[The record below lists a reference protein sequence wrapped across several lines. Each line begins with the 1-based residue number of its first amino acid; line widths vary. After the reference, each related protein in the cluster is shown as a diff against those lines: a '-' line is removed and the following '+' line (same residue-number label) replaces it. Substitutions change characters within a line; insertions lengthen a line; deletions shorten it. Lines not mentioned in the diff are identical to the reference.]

1 MARPVITE
9 PCLLP
14 DVDEDWYHADCVQG
28 GSLSVSGAKLLLQ
41 APAKYDYAR
50 RHGSKHTKSMD
61 TGTRVHALVLGKGF
75 DQLELLDFPDYK
87 TKAAQEEK
95 KRVIAAGRIPTLTH
109 EYREAQDIAD
119 AVLKHPTTGGLL
131 AEIDA
136 EVSMFWRD
144 EEFGIW
150 CRARADAL
158 TYFGGG
164 PEMLGVPTMVDV
176 KKTKDASPEG
186 FAKSVFEYGYHRQD
200 PWYREGWAYH
210 LGCDWQDIDF
220 VFAVVEEEPPH
231 LVATYRI
238 APEHVDLGLEQNR
251 IARERFRD
259 CVKADR
265 WPGYSEE
272 IEDLELPR
280 YGVQRIEK
288 DINDW
293 YR

>member
-1 MARPVITE
+1 MPEFTGRITE
-9 PCLLP
+9 PGLYP
-14 DVDEDWYHADCVQG
+14 DVPEDQYHADPVQG

-50 RHGSKHTKSMD
+50 RNGGKHSKSMD
-61 TGTRVHALVLGKGF
+61 VGTRVHALVLGKGF
-75 DQLELLDFPDYK
+75 EQLELLDYPDYK

-95 KRVIAAGRIPTLTH
+95 KRVIRAGRVPTLTH
-109 EYREAQDIAD
+109 EYEEAQDIAD
-119 AVLKHPTTGGLL
+119 TVLKHPTTGGLFV
-131 AEIDA
+131 EGDA

-150 CRARADAL
+150 CRGRADYM
-158 TYFGGG
+158 THFGG
-164 PEMLGVPTMVDV
+164 LPTIVDF
-176 KKTKDASPEG
+176 KTTADASPADDG
-186 FAKSVFEYGYHRQD
+186 FGKSAYKFSYWMQD
-200 PWYREGWAYH
+200 PWYREGWAAH

-220 VFAVVEEEPPH
+220 IFACVETEPPY

-238 APEHVDLGLEQNR
+238 KPEHAELGREQNK

-259 CVKADR
+259 CVKRDV

>member
-1 MARPVITE
+1 MAELVITE
-9 PCLLP
+9 PGLYP
-14 DVDEDWYHADCVQG
+14 DIPEDEYHRDPVQG

-41 APAKYDYAR
+41 APAKFDYAR
-50 RHGSKHTKSMD
+50 RNGSRHTKSMD
-61 TGTRVHALVLGKGF
+61 LGTRVHALVLGKGF
-75 DQLELLDFPDYK
+75 DQLELLEFPDYK

-109 EYREAQDIAD
+109 EYAEAQDIAD
-119 AVLKHPTTGGLL
+119 AVLKHPTTGGLFT
-131 AEIDA
+131 EGDA

-144 EEFGIW
+144 PETGVML
-150 CRARADAL
+150 RGRADYL
-158 TYFGGG
+158 TYFGGQ
-164 PEMLGVPTMVDV
+164 PVIVDF
-176 KKTKDASPEG
+176 KTTADASPGGDG
-186 FAKSVFEYGYHRQD
+186 FGKSAYKFSYWMQD
-200 PWYREGWAYH
+200 PWYREGWASH

-220 VFAVVEEEPPH
+220 VFACAETEPPY
-231 LVATYRI
+231 LVATYRVK
-238 APEHVDLGLEQNR
+238 PEHVDLGREQNR

-259 CVKADR
+259 CVKAGV

-288 DINDW
+288 EINDW

>member
-9 PCLLP
+9 PGLYP
-14 DVDEDWYHADCVQG
+14 HIDEDWYHADCVEG

-41 APAKYDYAR
+41 APAKFDYAR
-50 RHGSKHTKSMD
+50 RNGSKSSKSMD
-61 TGTRVHALVLGKGF
+61 TGTRVHALVLGKGAEHLKF
-75 DQLELLDFPDYK
+75 LDFPNYK
-87 TKAAQEEK
+87 TKRAQEE
-95 KRVIAAGRIPTLTH
+95 RDAAIANGKIPTLPH
-109 EYREAQDIAD
+109 EWDEAQEISN
-119 AVLKHPTTGGLL
+119 AVLKHPTAGGLFT
-131 AEIDA
+131 EGDA

-150 CRARADAL
+150 LRGRADYM
-158 TYFGGG
+158 THFGG
-164 PEMLGVPTMVDV
+164 LPTIVDF
-176 KKTKDASPEG
+176 KTTADASPADDG
-186 FAKSVFEYGYHRQD
+186 FGKSAYKFSYWMQD
-200 PWYREGWAYH
+200 PWYREGWAAH

-220 VFAVVEEEPPH
+220 VFACVETEPPY

-238 APEHVDLGLEQNR
+238 KPEHVELGREQNR

-280 YGVQRIEK
+280 YGVQRIER
-288 DINDW
+288 DILDW
-293 YR
+293 YA

>member
-1 MARPVITE
+1 VARPVITE
-9 PCLLP
+9 PGLYP
-14 DVDEDWYHADCVQG
+14 DIDEDWYHADPVEG

-41 APAKYDYAR
+41 APAKFDYAR
-50 RHGSKHTKSMD
+50 RHPHPSTDAMKLGTVIHSM
-61 TGTRVHALVLGKGF
+61 VLGKG
-75 DQLELLDFPDYK
+75 QQVAVLDFEDRR
-87 TKAAQEEK
+87 TKAYKE
-95 KRVIAAGRIPTLTH
+95 AAA
-109 EYREAQDIAD
+109 EAEALGCLPMLAKDYTEARAIAD
-119 AVLKHPTTGGLL
+119 ALLFHGTTGGLL
-131 AEIDA
+131 TQGDA

-150 CRARADAL
+150 LRGRCDYM
-158 TYFGGG
+158 THFGG
-164 PEMLGVPTMVDV
+164 LPTIVDV

-186 FAKSVFEYGYHRQD
+186 FAKSVYEYGYHRQD
-200 PWYREGWAYH
+200 PHYREGWAAI

-220 VFAVVEEEPPH
+220 VFACVEPEPPY

-238 APEHVDLGLEQNR
+238 LPEHVELGREQDR
-251 IARERFRD
+251 MARERFRD
-259 CVKADR
+259 CVKAGR

-288 DINDW
+288 DINDY